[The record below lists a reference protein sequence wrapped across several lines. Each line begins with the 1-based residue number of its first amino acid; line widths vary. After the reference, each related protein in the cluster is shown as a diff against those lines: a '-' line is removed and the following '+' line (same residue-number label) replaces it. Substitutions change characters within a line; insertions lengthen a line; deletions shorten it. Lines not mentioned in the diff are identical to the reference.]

1 MGKHGYHIY
10 EFYMEASNDGIEW
23 EKIEGDTIHAE
34 VPTGY
39 HAGQFSYGYYVEL
52 ENKNPYK
59 YYRVYFP
66 KGGWT

>member
-39 HAGQFSYGYYVEL
+39 HAGQFSHGYYVEL